1 MNLFNNGAIKLT
13 IDDLRKRL
21 KGMNYVWVAKNTTPK
36 LTRAQ
41 VAGIAEGT
49 TQKPDYHVVT
59 TLMQFFEGQE

>member
-1 MNLFNNGAIKLT
+1 MNLFNNGEIKLT
-13 IDDLRKRL
+13 IDELRKRL
-21 KGMNYVWVAKNTTPK
+21 KGMNYVWVAKNTT

-49 TQKPDYHVVT
+49 TKKPDYHVVT